1 MQKIRIAVLAVTT
14 ILVTVAQVMPVSAAS
29 VAPLQAISGQ
39 IITPKWES
47 TNQVIPS
54 ISISGKQISAS
65 VLISPKNQSIA
76 TTGTLYLEKKKGGK
90 WTEVASWPVD
100 EVGTVAITKTY
111 RGISGVTYR
120 TRVVVTT
127 GVDNIDVASTERTI

>member
-1 MQKIRIAVLAVTT
+1 MQKIRIAVLAFTT
-14 ILVTVAQVMPVSAAS
+14 ILLTVAQVMPVSAAS
-29 VAPLQAISGQ
+29 VAPLQAITGQ

-65 VLISPKNQSIA
+65 VLISPKNQTIA
-76 TTGTLYLEKKKGGK
+76 TGTLYLEKKKGGK

>member
-1 MQKIRIAVLAVTT
+1 MQKIRIAVLAFTT
-14 ILVTVAQVMPVSAAS
+14 ILLTVAQVMPVSAAS

-65 VLISPKNQSIA
+65 VLIRQRIKPLQQQERFILKRRKEANGQRLHH
-76 TTGTLYLEKKKGGK
+76 GRLMKLEQ
-90 WTEVASWPVD
+90 
-100 EVGTVAITKTY
+100 
-111 RGISGVTYR
+111 
-120 TRVVVTT
+120 
-127 GVDNIDVASTERTI
+127 